1 MKKILFLSI
10 IMLLIAYGSSM
21 ADWQDD
27 NVTVGNDNVTLS
39 NNVRGDY
46 ITPSDNTTY
55 SAATYNKLGTYV
67 YGAASDMSNIKYE
80 DCTNTPCGGSQTDPL
95 SNGNKNDFSG
105 NDWKD
110 VGE

>member
-10 IMLLIAYGSSM
+10 VMLFIAYNSSI
-21 ADWQDD
+21 AAWQDD

-46 ITPSDNTTY
+46 KTPNDNTTY

-80 DCTNTPCGGSQTDPL
+80 DCKKTPCGDDQSDPL
-95 SNGNKNDFSG
+95 SSGNKNDFSG
-105 NDWKD
+105 WDD